1 MLGSVFE
8 KADPGRLSETFRLS
22 VEQLNGRR
30 DVLKATLP
38 FLFVFVV
45 VC

>member
-8 KADPGRLSETFRLS
+8 KADPGRLSETFGRS
-22 VEQLNGRR
+22 VERLNGRT
-30 DVLKATLP
+30 DLLNVILP

>member
-8 KADPGRLSETFRLS
+8 KADPGRLSETFGLS
-22 VEQLNGRR
+22 VERLNERP
-30 DVLKATLP
+30 DVLKVTLP
-38 FLFVFVV
+38 FLFVFVF